1 MLENGRIDLHRSLT
15 KWRWYKNGNTMRLFI
30 HLLLTANWKDD
41 DFEQITV
48 RRGQRVASRRSLA
61 EETGMTER
69 EIRTA
74 LNHLISTGEVPSKSY
89 TKYTVITIENYD
101 RYQAPTGKTTSKRP
115 ANDQQTTSKRPQ
127 DNQANQYNQANQD
140 NDILFLSDLSIA
152 RARESTEEERTGDVR
167 TDEMTVDEYRDY
179 LLATMPESVVSSGLV
194 ESLVQ
199 AHAKKRT

>member
-1 MLENGRIDLHRSLT
+1 MLGNGRIDLHRSLT

-30 HLLLTANWKDD
+30 HLLLTVSWKDD

-74 LNHLISTGEVPSKSY
+74 LNHLISTGEVTSESY

-101 RYQAPTGKTTSKRP
+101 RYQAPTSKTTSKRP
-115 ANDQQTTSKRPQ
+115 ASDQQATSKRPH
-127 DNQANQYNQANQD
+127 DNQYNQYNQANQD
-140 NDILFLSDLSIA
+140 NNILFSSDLSSA
-152 RARESTEEERTGDVR
+152 RGRASTEEERAGDVC

-179 LLATMPESVVSSGLV
+179 LLATMPESAISSGLV

>member
-1 MLENGRIDLHRSLT
+1 MLESGRIDLHRSLT
-15 KWRWYKNGNTMRLFI
+15 KWRWYKNGNTMRLFV
-30 HLLLTANWKDD
+30 HLLLTVNWKDD

-74 LNHLISTGEVPSKSY
+74 LNHLISTGEVTSKSY

-101 RYQAPTGKTTSKRP
+101 RYQAPTSKTTSKRP
-115 ANDQQTTSKRPQ
+115 ASDQQATSKRPQ

-140 NDILFLSDLSIA
+140 NNILFLSDLSSA
-152 RARESTEEERTGDVR
+152 RARESAEEERTGDVR

-179 LLATMPESVVSSGLV
+179 LLATMPESAISSGLV

>member
-30 HLLLTANWKDD
+30 HLLLTVNWKDD

-74 LNHLISTGEVPSKSY
+74 LNHLISTGEVTSKSY

-115 ANDQQTTSKRPQ
+115 ASDQQTTSKRPQ

-140 NDILFLSDLSIA
+140 NDILFLSDLSSA
-152 RARESTEEERTGDVR
+152 RGRASAEEERAGDVR

-179 LLATMPESVVSSGLV
+179 LLATMPESAVSSGLV

>member
-1 MLENGRIDLHRSLT
+1 MLGNGRIDLHRSLT

-30 HLLLTANWKDD
+30 HLLLTVNWKDD

-74 LNHLISTGEVPSKSY
+74 LNHLISTGEVTSKSY

-101 RYQAPTGKTTSKRP
+101 RYQAPTSKTTSKRP
-115 ANDQQTTSKRPQ
+115 ASDQQATSKRPQ
-127 DNQANQYNQANQD
+127 DNQYNQYNQANQD
-140 NDILFLSDLSIA
+140 NNILFSSDLSSA
-152 RARESTEEERTGDVR
+152 RGRASTEEERAGDVC

-179 LLATMPESVVSSGLV
+179 LLATMPESAISSGLV

>member
-30 HLLLTANWKDD
+30 HLLLTVNWKDD

-48 RRGQRVASRRSLA
+48 RRGQRVASSRSLA

-74 LNHLISTGEVPSKSY
+74 LNHLISTGEVTSKSY

-101 RYQAPTGKTTSKRP
+101 RYQAPTVKTTSKRP

-127 DNQANQYNQANQD
+127 DNQANQD
-140 NDILFLSDLSIA
+140 NNILFLSDLSGA
-152 RARESTEEERTGDVR
+152 RGRASA
-167 TDEMTVDEYRDY
+167 DEMTVDEYRDY
-179 LLATMPESVVSSGLV
+179 LLATMPESAISSGLV
-194 ESLVQ
+194 ESLVK

>member
-1 MLENGRIDLHRSLT
+1 MLGNGRIDLHRSLT

-30 HLLLTANWKDD
+30 HLLLTVNWKDD
-41 DFEQITV
+41 DFEQITM

-74 LNHLISTGEVPSKSY
+74 LNHLISTGEVTSKSY

-101 RYQAPTGKTTSKRP
+101 RYQAPTSKTTSKRP
-115 ANDQQTTSKRPQ
+115 ASDQQATSKRPQ
-127 DNQANQYNQANQD
+127 DNQYNQYNQANQD
-140 NDILFLSDLSIA
+140 NNILFSSDLSSA
-152 RARESTEEERTGDVR
+152 RGRASTEEERAGDVC

-179 LLATMPESVVSSGLV
+179 LLATMPESAISSGLV

>member
-74 LNHLISTGEVPSKSY
+74 LNHLISTSEVTSKSY

-101 RYQAPTGKTTSKRP
+101 RYQAPTGKTTNKRP
-115 ANDQQTTSKRPQ
+115 TNDQQTTSKRPQ

-140 NDILFLSDLSIA
+140 NNILFSSDLSGA
-152 RARESTEEERTGDVR
+152 RGRASAEEERAGDVR
-167 TDEMTVDEYRDY
+167 TDEMSVDEYRDY
-179 LLATMPESVVSSGLV
+179 LLATMPESAINSGLV

>member
-1 MLENGRIDLHRSLT
+1 MLGSGRIDLHRSLT

-30 HLLLTANWKDD
+30 HLLLTVNWKDD

-74 LNHLISTGEVPSKSY
+74 LNHLISTGEVTSKSY

-101 RYQAPTGKTTSKRP
+101 RYQAPTSKTTSKRP
-115 ANDQQTTSKRPQ
+115 ASDQQTTSKRPQ
-127 DNQANQYNQANQD
+127 DNQYNQYNQANQD
-140 NDILFLSDLSIA
+140 NNILFSSDLSSA
-152 RARESTEEERTGDVR
+152 RARESAEEERAGDVR

-179 LLATMPESVVSSGLV
+179 LLATMPESAVSSGLV

>member
-30 HLLLTANWKDD
+30 HLLLTVNWKDD

-74 LNHLISTGEVPSKSY
+74 LNHLISTSEVTSKSY

-140 NDILFLSDLSIA
+140 NNILFLSDLSSA
-152 RARESTEEERTGDVR
+152 RASAEEERAGDVR
-167 TDEMTVDEYRDY
+167 TDEMTVDEYKDY
-179 LLATMPESVVSSGLV
+179 LLATMPESAINSGLV

>member
-1 MLENGRIDLHRSLT
+1 MLGSGRIDLHRSLT

-41 DFEQITV
+41 GFEQITV
-48 RRGQRVASRRSLA
+48 RRGQRVASRRGLA

-74 LNHLISTGEVPSKSY
+74 LNHLISTGEVTSKSY

-115 ANDQQTTSKRPQ
+115 ANDHKIINIINIIKLIKIIIFYLYLIYLARV
-127 DNQANQYNQANQD
+127 
-140 NDILFLSDLSIA
+140 
-152 RARESTEEERTGDVR
+152 RART
-167 TDEMTVDEYRDY
+167 
-179 LLATMPESVVSSGLV
+179 
-194 ESLVQ
+194 Q
-199 AHAKKRT
+199 KRSELETCAQMR

>member
-1 MLENGRIDLHRSLT
+1 MLGNGRIDLHRSLT

-30 HLLLTANWKDD
+30 HLLLTVNWKDD

-74 LNHLISTGEVPSKSY
+74 LNHLISTGEVTSKSY

-101 RYQAPTGKTTSKRP
+101 RYQAPTSKTTSKRP
-115 ANDQQTTSKRPQ
+115 ASDQQATSKRPQ
-127 DNQANQYNQANQD
+127 DNQYNQYNQANQD
-140 NDILFLSDLSIA
+140 NNILFSSDLSSA
-152 RARESTEEERTGDVR
+152 RGRASTEEERAGDVC

-179 LLATMPESVVSSGLV
+179 LLATMPESAISSGLV

-199 AHAKKRT
+199 THAKKRT